1 MQIRLSVACKE
12 QAIRLMKR
20 TRMHAHTTAL
30 QVLQAVARALIA
42 GGCGLSDETIAEIDV
57 LVSGKLDSSA
67 ACLVESV
74 TTGTAEARG

>member
-12 QAIRLMKR
+12 QAIRLM
-20 TRMHAHTTAL
+20 HAHVTAL

-57 LVSGKLDSSA
+57 LVSGKLDSRA
-67 ACLVESV
+67 VCLVESV
-74 TTGTAEARG
+74 TTGTAEARS